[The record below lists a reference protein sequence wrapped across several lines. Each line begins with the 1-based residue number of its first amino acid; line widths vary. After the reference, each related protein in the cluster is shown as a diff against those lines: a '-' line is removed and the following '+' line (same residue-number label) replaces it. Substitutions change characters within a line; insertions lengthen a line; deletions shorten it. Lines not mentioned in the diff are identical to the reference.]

1 MFRIKKDKPLEDLQD
16 FGFYYNDNIGQYVY
30 NCINEPLTVNVWN
43 RKLNIYDNCLT
54 NNVLCLIIFD
64 LTKNG
69 YLEYIEDKEDKDEE
83 E

>member
-1 MFRIKKDKPLEDLQD
+1 MFRIKKDKPLEDLKD

-43 RKLNIYDNCLT
+43 RKLNISDNCLA

-69 YLEYIEDKEDKDEE
+69 YLEYIEDKEE
-83 E
+83 